1 MAEHNLLG
9 EEGEKI
15 AIQYLKSKNYLIHH
29 SNWRMGHLEVDIIA
43 DNGEEVVFVEV
54 KTRSSDEFGAPEE
67 SVDEQKE
74 KDLITVAD
82 VYLERLNIEVP
93 VRFDIIAIVLNE
105 DSSCLTHYEDAF
117 SDMLVTLC

>member
-9 EEGEKI
+9 DEGEKI

-29 SNWRMGHLEVDIIA
+29 SNWRMGQLEVDIIA

-117 SDMLVTLC
+117 SGILNFY